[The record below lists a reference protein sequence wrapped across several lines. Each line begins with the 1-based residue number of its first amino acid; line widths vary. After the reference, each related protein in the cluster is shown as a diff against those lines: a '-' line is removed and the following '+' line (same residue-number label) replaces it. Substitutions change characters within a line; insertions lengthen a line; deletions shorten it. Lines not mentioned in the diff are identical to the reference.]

1 MKRYQIVA
9 FVAAWSVLGSTVVF
23 AQETTTTWPTKP
35 FSDVPSSRSDYDAIE
50 YLRQQKVLKGYE
62 DGTFKPDSR
71 INRAE
76 MVKLIANP
84 FILDT
89 ARLND
94 CINENIDEDDQTIFF
109 SDVRRDV
116 WYGPELCLAHIGKI
130 VNGYPDGTFQPG
142 NNLNFAEAAKI
153 IVSTFALQTHTD
165 PTDERWFIPYVNALS
180 EHSAIPTTI
189 DRFDDVTTRGEMA
202 EIMYRLKADKEN
214 SPSKT
219 TGQIK

>member
-1 MKRYQIVA
+1 MKRFQLIT
-9 FVAAWSVLGSTVVF
+9 FVTAWAVLGSSVAF
-23 AQETTTTWPTKP
+23 AQETTWPTKP
-35 FSDVPSSRSDYDAIE
+35 FSDVPSSHEFYNGIE

-62 DGTFKPDSR
+62 DGTFRPDSR

-89 ARLND
+89 GRLNE
-94 CINENIDEDDQTIFF
+94 CMNENMEEDDDHVFY

-116 WYGPELCLAHIGKI
+116 WYGPELCLAHTKKI
-130 VNGYPDGTFQPG
+130 VSGYPDGTFQPS

-153 IVSTFALQTHTD
+153 IVGTFALQTSTD
-165 PTDERWFIPYVNALS
+165 PNDERWFIPYVNALS
-180 EHSAIPTTI
+180 ARSAIPTSI
-189 DRFDDVTTRGEMA
+189 DRFDDIITRGEMA

-214 SPSKT
+214 LPSKT
-219 TGQIK
+219 TGQIR